1 MRIRLLRSWTHYG
14 KKYPVNTIVQTTEK
28 LVEKGIGEIYNGD
41 YPPRKKVKMNLRDLK
56 INT

>member
-1 MRIRLLRSWTHYG
+1 MRIRLLKSWTHYG
-14 KKYPVNTIVQTTEK
+14 KKYPVNQIINTTEK
-28 LVEKGIGEIYNGD
+28 LVEQGIAEPYNGP